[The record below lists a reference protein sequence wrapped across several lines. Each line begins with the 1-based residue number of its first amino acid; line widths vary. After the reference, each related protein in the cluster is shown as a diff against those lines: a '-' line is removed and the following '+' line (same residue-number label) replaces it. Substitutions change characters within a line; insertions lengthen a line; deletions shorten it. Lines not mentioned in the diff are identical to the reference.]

1 MKGSSDARQ
10 DEDWMPILE
19 HIGELRKRIIYC
31 LIVFVLGLAGG
42 LFGAQPVFDYLVAAA
57 PVENLELNVF
67 SPWDAIGLY
76 MKFAILISFLA
87 AIPFTLFQLWAF
99 VKPALGEKE
108 QKATLRY
115 VPGTL
120 IMFLIGLAFAYY
132 VVFPMAFMFT
142 ETVTLSMGLEQTY
155 GVTNYF
161 AFLFNILLPV
171 SLLFELPLII
181 LFLTRIGVLNPRLL
195 QKMRKLA
202 WFILIVIGTMITP
215 PDFISDILVS
225 VPLVLLYEISVFLS
239 RIAYR
244 KRIKAQE
251 SRVAELAGEH
261 SD

>member
-1 MKGSSDARQ
+1 MKGSLDARQ
-10 DEDWMPILE
+10 DEDWMPILD
-19 HIGELRKRIIYC
+19 HLGELRKRIIYS
-31 LIVFVLGLAGG
+31 LIVFVLGLVGG

-57 PVENLELNVF
+57 PAENLELNVF

-76 MKFAILISFLA
+76 MKFAILISLLA
-87 AIPFTLFQLWAF
+87 ALPFTLFQMWAF
-99 VKPALGEKE
+99 VKPALGRKE
-108 QKATLRY
+108 QRATLRY
-115 VPGTL
+115 VPGAL

-142 ETVTLSMGLEQTY
+142 ETVTESMGLEQTY

-161 AFLFNILLPV
+161 SFLFNILLPV

-181 LFLTRIGVLNPRLL
+181 LFLTRIGILNPRML

-225 VPLVLLYEISVFLS
+225 VPLVLLYEVSVLLS
-239 RIAYR
+239 GMAYR

-251 SRVAELAGEH
+251 SKEAEIARLDEE
-261 SD
+261 